1 MLACQ
6 LDGVD
11 VILGRD
17 WLKAEQ
23 PTIDWTTGTVT
34 LTRDTPP
41 NAATTTT
48 TTATTNKA
56 EATAKPTVEVMSTA
70 SMRRLLK
77 KPHQLEHV
85 SLVVP
90 KMAENSTKAS
100 APATAP
106 EEIADILQQHQQ
118 LFVEPTSLPP
128 KRPLFDHR
136 ITLIPDSQPAYRN
149 YVRLS
154 HAEAEELAV
163 QLGTLLE
170 KDFIKASSSPY
181 GAPVLFVK
189 KKDGSL
195 RMCLDYRG
203 LNHITTKDKYPL
215 PNISDI
221 LDRVATAKV
230 FSKMDLR
237 AGYHQVRMADEDMHK
252 TAFVTHM
259 GSFEWRVLP
268 MGLTNAPA
276 TFQRLMNSV
285 LQEHHAYAVVYLDDI
300 LVFSQDIQAHKEH
313 LKAVLA
319 SLEKAQLRLH
329 KTKCE
334 FGKQHVTFLGHTVGE
349 GMLGMEKGK
358 VDAVKEWQSPTT
370 KKQLQS
376 FLGFANFYRAHV
388 KNFSHIA
395 APLTDLLDKAERKTG
410 VITLGDKEAKA
421 FQKLKNA
428 LVSAPLLNGVIP
440 SAPKILYVDA
450 SDQAVGAV
458 LHQVVE
464 GKELPVAYGSRKLTQ
479 VEQRYPTRD
488 KELLALVYA
497 LRQWR
502 HHLMAQHFTVFS
514 DHESLR
520 YLLTMDITGRKDRLA
535 RWAEELANFDFELR
549 HIKGTNNVADP
560 LSRLDAKNTQTVE
573 EANEV
578 HCEASGGHVAGTS
591 LQDMRNDAYFGP
603 IIAAL
608 EDPEKAAQMAAV
620 WEHRSHRFK
629 LVGGQLYLQGWGMH
643 NEETLRLCVA
653 GFSNQLQMIRQ
664 HHEEETSGHAG
675 VDRTLATLTRNY
687 FWPHMQRAV
696 KRFIRSCDSCQRTK
710 PGPTAT
716 TTLMPITTPPAPGH
730 TLTLDFM
737 ELPLST
743 RAHNNVLV
751 IVDKFS
757 KLVKIY
763 PTTLNITAEEAADV
777 LYSVALT
784 TFCRLPAAIISDR
797 DPRFTSS
804 IWSETWKKNGARLHL
819 TTAHRPQAD
828 GQTERANRQ
837 ILEHLRHFVNEAGSD
852 WDEPRRLAQAEFAI
866 NTHLSATTGMSAFQL
881 LTGRTPI
888 APAETA
894 LWHVERAAATPIF
907 PLMHEARNQEAQ
919 DNIDRAGDRMVAQHG
934 GNANAKRFE
943 VGDKVL
949 LHTRNYPQ
957 HRANKLRPPFIGPFR
972 ITKVLSPRT
981 VQLQLPDNF
990 GIHNIINVDQLK
1002 LYYDQQQ
1009 DTTPH
1014 GEEKEKDQGSNNNSA
1029 IEKILDVQIKRG
1041 KKHYLVRWKP
1051 VATSAGV
1058 AEDYWLAEDTLQQ
1071 QCTDFGTLLDQYQA
1085 TQGRGSRRST
1095 RRLK

>member
-1 MLACQ
+1 MVSDCVFVPINLTSITQSKANFTFNGIVEETQKGTKQNVVVLIDSGASATMICHKLARKLGTKATEKPTTFKFANGTLYQSKEACKVDLQIQDYTTTLTMLACQ

-23 PTIDWTTGTVT
+23 PTIDWTTGTVV

-41 NAATTTT
+41 NAAT

-90 KMAENSTKAS
+90 KNVADNSTKAS

-203 LNHITTKDKYPL
+203 LNHITTRDKYPL

-237 AGYHQVRMADEDMHK
+237 AGYHQVRMADEDTHK

-358 VDAVKEWQSPTT
+358 VEAV
-370 KKQLQS
+370 
-376 FLGFANFYRAHV
+376 
-388 KNFSHIA
+388 
-395 APLTDLLDKAERKTG
+395 
-410 VITLGDKEAKA
+410 
-421 FQKLKNA
+421 
-428 LVSAPLLNGVIP
+428 
-440 SAPKILYVDA
+440 
-450 SDQAVGAV
+450 
-458 LHQVVE
+458 
-464 GKELPVAYGSRKLTQ
+464 
-479 VEQRYPTRD
+479 
-488 KELLALVYA
+488 
-497 LRQWR
+497 
-502 HHLMAQHFTVFS
+502 
-514 DHESLR
+514 
-520 YLLTMDITGRKDRLA
+520 
-535 RWAEELANFDFELR
+535 
-549 HIKGTNNVADP
+549 
-560 LSRLDAKNTQTVE
+560 
-573 EANEV
+573 
-578 HCEASGGHVAGTS
+578 
-591 LQDMRNDAYFGP
+591 
-603 IIAAL
+603 
-608 EDPEKAAQMAAV
+608 
-620 WEHRSHRFK
+620 
-629 LVGGQLYLQGWGMH
+629 
-643 NEETLRLCVA
+643 
-653 GFSNQLQMIRQ
+653 
-664 HHEEETSGHAG
+664 
-675 VDRTLATLTRNY
+675 
-687 FWPHMQRAV
+687 
-696 KRFIRSCDSCQRTK
+696 
-710 PGPTAT
+710 
-716 TTLMPITTPPAPGH
+716 
-730 TLTLDFM
+730 
-737 ELPLST
+737 
-743 RAHNNVLV
+743 
-751 IVDKFS
+751 
-757 KLVKIY
+757 
-763 PTTLNITAEEAADV
+763 
-777 LYSVALT
+777 
-784 TFCRLPAAIISDR
+784 
-797 DPRFTSS
+797 
-804 IWSETWKKNGARLHL
+804 
-819 TTAHRPQAD
+819 
-828 GQTERANRQ
+828 
-837 ILEHLRHFVNEAGSD
+837 
-852 WDEPRRLAQAEFAI
+852 
-866 NTHLSATTGMSAFQL
+866 
-881 LTGRTPI
+881 
-888 APAETA
+888 
-894 LWHVERAAATPIF
+894 
-907 PLMHEARNQEAQ
+907 
-919 DNIDRAGDRMVAQHG
+919 
-934 GNANAKRFE
+934 
-943 VGDKVL
+943 
-949 LHTRNYPQ
+949 
-957 HRANKLRPPFIGPFR
+957 
-972 ITKVLSPRT
+972 
-981 VQLQLPDNF
+981 
-990 GIHNIINVDQLK
+990 
-1002 LYYDQQQ
+1002 
-1009 DTTPH
+1009 
-1014 GEEKEKDQGSNNNSA
+1014 
-1029 IEKILDVQIKRG
+1029 
-1041 KKHYLVRWKP
+1041 
-1051 VATSAGV
+1051 
-1058 AEDYWLAEDTLQQ
+1058 
-1071 QCTDFGTLLDQYQA
+1071 
-1085 TQGRGSRRST
+1085 
-1095 RRLK
+1095 